1 MTLKVT
7 MEGLDKLHGGSKHI
21 LTIED
26 PPEYRIRGEGINQT
40 PLVYDTTDPD
50 AERQAWAS
58 GIANGMR
65 LDPDYMMIG
74 EVRDL
79 FAAVAA

>member
-1 MTLKVT
+1 
-7 MEGLDKLHGGSKHI
+7 
-21 LTIED
+21 
-26 PPEYRIRGEGINQT
+26 RIRGEGINQT
-40 PLVYDTTDPD
+40 PLVYDATDPD
-50 AERQAWAS
+50 AERQAWAA

-79 FAAVAA
+79 FAAVAAFRGAMTGHGLWSTLHTNSA